1 MSLDFQTNWH
11 EGIANLEEVS
21 NGDTFDM
28 EAMKALP
35 IHICVGDSD
44 FDRDRLGKAHQ
55 LRDNYKQVGIQHVR
69 LDVVEHAKHNSSKM
83 THVVSKVFRK
93 VL

>member
-44 FDRDRLGKAHQ
+44 FDRDRLEKAKH
-55 LRDNYKQVGIQHVR
+55 LKHHYKHVGIWDVH
-69 LDVVEHAKHNSSKM
+69 LDIVEHAKHNSSKM
-83 THVVSKVFRK
+83 THVVSKFFRR